1 MARQETPVEASA
13 RPKRIPIAARNRLE
27 IRNKEPGYVYR
38 IVNDEDDRIWR
49 LQDAGYEIATK
60 ESIGAVGNRKVDSA
74 SSLGSVA
81 HFSVGKGT
89 KAVVMRQK
97 DEFYRE
103 DQKAKQDEI
112 DALEA
117 TMKGDARKAADYG
130 SLELSR

>member
-38 IVNDEDDRIWR
+38 IVNDEDDRISR

>member
-27 IRNKEPGYVYR
+27 IRNKEPGYTYR
-38 IVNDEDDRIWR
+38 IVNDEDDRIQR

-81 HFSVGKGT
+81 HFSVGKGI

-97 DEFYRE
+97 DEYYRE
-103 DQKAKQDEI
+103 DQKSKQDEI

-130 SLELSR
+130 SLELSK

>member
-27 IRNKEPGYVYR
+27 IRNKEPGYIYR
-38 IVNDEDDRIWR
+38 IVNDDDDRIQR

-97 DEFYRE
+97 DEYYRE
-103 DQKAKQDEI
+103 DQKSKQDEI

>member
-1 MARQETPVEASA
+1 MAKQEIPVEASA
-13 RPKRIPIAARNRLE
+13 RPKRIPIAARNRLD
-27 IRNKEPGYVYR
+27 IKNKEPGYIYR
-38 IVNDEDDRIWR
+38 IVNDDDDRIQR

-60 ESIGAVGNRKVDSA
+60 EAVGAVGNRRVDDP

-97 DEFYRE
+97 LQYYTE
-103 DQKAKQDEI
+103 DQNAKQAEI

-117 TMKGDARKAADYG
+117 TMKGDARKAADFG
-130 SLELSR
+130 SVELSR